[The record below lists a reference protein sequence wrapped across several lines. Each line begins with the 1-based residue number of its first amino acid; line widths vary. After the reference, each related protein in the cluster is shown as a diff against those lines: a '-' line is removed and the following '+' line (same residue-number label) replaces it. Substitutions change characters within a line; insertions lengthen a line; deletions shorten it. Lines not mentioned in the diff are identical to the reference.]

1 MATASSLKG
10 KGALNCFDTVANNTT
25 DSVLQAAAANKT
37 IVVLAVF
44 ANCSNATGPAT
55 ITFNSKGSGAG
66 TAISPTFRIPTG
78 GGFVL
83 PYSEIGWF
91 ETNLGEGLTAS
102 TGATN
107 SDTAVIVVWRPTS
120 P

>member
-10 KGALNCFDTVANNTT
+10 RGVLNCFDTVANNTT
-25 DSVLQAAAANKT
+25 DSVLQAASTNNS
-37 IVVLAVF
+37 IVVCAVF

-83 PYSEIGWF
+83 PFCEAGWF
-91 ETNLGEGLTAS
+91 ETSVGEGLTATS
-102 TGATN
+102 GATN
-107 SDTAVIVVWRPTS
+107 SDTAVIVVWRPQGA
-120 P
+120 